1 MGSLLEGPGLPVSK
15 DLHLRGRLEKGSFG
29 LILRA
34 DGGGTWELDT
44 GHRAHRLV
52 GQQVEVVGQRAG
64 FNALVCD
71 QVWPAGTP
79 RPRRPKL
86 RIEFVLAGGLVA
98 YGFIAFL
105 MGLVGYFR

>member
-1 MGSLLEGPGLPVSK
+1 
-15 DLHLRGRLEKGSFG
+15 
-29 LILRA
+29 
-34 DGGGTWELDT
+34 
-44 GHRAHRLV
+44 
-52 GQQVEVVGQRAG
+52 
-64 FNALVCD
+64 
-71 QVWPAGTP
+71 VWPAGTP